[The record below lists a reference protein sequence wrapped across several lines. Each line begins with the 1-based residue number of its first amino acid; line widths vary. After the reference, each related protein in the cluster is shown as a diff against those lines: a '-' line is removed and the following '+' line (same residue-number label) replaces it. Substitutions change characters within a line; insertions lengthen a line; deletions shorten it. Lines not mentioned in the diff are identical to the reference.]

1 VHVDELHLGNGEI
14 IAPGELLMQN
24 GRIAAVGRR
33 VGRPS
38 GAVVVKAAAAGPGMI
53 DALGH
58 LGLEGSTRVPA
69 TRFEMKRL
77 VEPGDFADRRVAKAG
92 VTTVAL
98 SPRGASRSGAPMM
111 AYKPAGDD
119 LDRMIVADPC
129 ALRLNWSERN
139 RRDSGRAVVE
149 LLKKAGDYT
158 RKWAEYEDKMAKWT
172 PPPEGAAAAKSD
184 SDEKKD
190 GDKNDGD
197 AKKDDEKDSG
207 AKKEGDAEKKD
218 EKKKKKG
225 EEEPPKPITGA
236 WETKITLP
244 PFDETRLRIY
254 VNDENGKITGSIRCD
269 SLSTSLI
276 PVTGTREKNKVTLS
290 GEGSHGVVTLEA
302 ENKEGKLTGKVTLG
316 ESKCEF
322 EATQTSTEYEVV
334 RRGEVRKP
342 KEEKKVEVKGEP
354 KAPGLDPE
362 LEPLRRAILGKG
374 AIVIGVNRED
384 EIVDCV
390 DAFQVYG
397 IAPILYGAT
406 DAWKVADK
414 IRGRVSGILLS
425 QQVIWTEPKTGAFK
439 RNRLAELGANG
450 IPVAFHSDA
459 EEGAADL
466 PLMAAY
472 AVSQGMSPEAAF
484 VALTG
489 GAAHML
495 TIDDRVG
502 LLKPGMDADVVL
514 YDRSPLEVS
523 AAVLKVFVNGKEIR

>member
-1 VHVDELHLGNGEI
+1 
-14 IAPGELLMQN
+14 
-24 GRIAAVGRR
+24 
-33 VGRPS
+33 
-38 GAVVVKAAAAGPGMI
+38 
-53 DALGH
+53 
-58 LGLEGSTRVPA
+58 
-69 TRFEMKRL
+69 MKRL

-98 SPRGASRSGAPMM
+98 SPRGVSRSGAPVM

-119 LDRMIVADPC
+119 LDRMVIADPC

-158 RKWAEYEDKMAKWT
+158 KKWAEYEEKLAKWT
-172 PPPEGAAAAKSD
+172 PPAEGAAPAKSGAED
-184 SDEKKD
+184 KAEGEEKE
-190 GDKNDGD
+190 GD
-197 AKKDDEKDSG
+197 AKKDEE
-207 AKKEGDAEKKD
+207 KKEGDAEKKD

-225 EEEPPKPITGA
+225 EEDPPKPITGA

-244 PFDETRLRIY
+244 PFDEARMRLY
-254 VNDENGKITGSIRCD
+254 VNDEAGKISGSLRCD
-269 SLSTSLI
+269 SLSETLI
-276 PVTGTREKNKVTLS
+276 QVKGTRDKNKVTLS
-290 GEGSHGVVTLEA
+290 GEGSRGEVKLEA
-302 ENKEGKLTGKVTLG
+302 ENKEGKLVGKVMLG

-322 EATQTSTEYEVV
+322 EAAQTSTEYEVV

-342 KEEKKVEVKGEP
+342 KEEKKADVKGEP
-354 KAPGLDPE
+354 KSPGIDPE
-362 LEPLRRAILGKG
+362 LEPLRRAIKGNG

-384 EIVDCV
+384 EIVECV
-390 DAFQVYG
+390 DAFQQYG

-414 IRGRVSGILLS
+414 IRGRVSGILLT
-425 QQVIWTEPKTGAFK
+425 QQVIWTEPKTGAAK

-489 GAAHML
+489 GAAKML
-495 TIDDRVG
+495 AIDGRVG
-502 LLKPGMDADVVL
+502 LLKPGMDADIVL

-523 AAVLKVFVNGKEIR
+523 AAVLKVFVNGKEVR